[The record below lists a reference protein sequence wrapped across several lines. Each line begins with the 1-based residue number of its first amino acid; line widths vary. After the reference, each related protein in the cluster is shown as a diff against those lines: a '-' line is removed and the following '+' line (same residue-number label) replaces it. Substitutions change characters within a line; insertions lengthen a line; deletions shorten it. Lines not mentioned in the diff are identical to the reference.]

1 VKREWKEN
9 GTKGKKEERYRERK
23 KEVKKNLENFVRI
36 GGMKEESE
44 GRNGIKILQQGQV
57 GGRKNES
64 AEESKRSEGEN

>member
-1 VKREWKEN
+1 
-9 GTKGKKEERYRERK
+9 
-23 KEVKKNLENFVRI
+23 
-36 GGMKEESE
+36 MKEESE